1 MTDELALL
9 EALERLAD
17 RPPVDAG
24 CLGDLTRRESLF
36 RVICE
41 KREDVVTVRALL
53 ERPIRVKESL
63 DLLAINEV
71 DL

>member
-1 MTDELALL
+1 VADELALF
-9 EALERLAD
+9 EALERLTD

-41 KREDVVTVRALL
+41 KREDAVAVRAPL
-53 ERPIRVKESL
+53 ERPIE
-63 DLLAINEV
+63 LLV
-71 DL
+71 